1 MTRKELKQLEARLR
15 AKIEEIHDGNQDQQ
29 VDRVEM
35 NSSLWTSFVKH
46 GTVSEFRPRM
56 DDGCVGTLHGDNITP
71 VFINDSLAGTN
82 VVMTTKDV

>member
-1 MTRKELKQLEARLR
+1 MTRIQLKELEVRLR
-15 AKIEEIHDGNQDQQ
+15 AKIQEIQDGNQDQQ

-46 GTVSEFRPRM
+46 GAVSEFRPRM
-56 DDGCVGTLHGDNITP
+56 DDGCVGTLHGADIIP
-71 VFINDSLAGTN
+71 VFVNDSLAGTN